1 MSGERASAVRTACV
15 FGAGVALGCAAAYTA
30 TRSSRCARPHAPA
43 APAAVHA
50 PQHQAPTAPLSL
62 DDEIVGEQLT
72 RNVQF
77 FGREGQQSVVDA
89 FVVVVGLGVRCAC
102 AARGAVALTLARRR
116 AWAATRRACY
126 CARASGGCGS
136 STLTR

>member
-15 FGAGVALGCAAAYTA
+15 FGAGVALGCAYAYAATSA
-30 TRSSRCARPHAPA
+30 SRRVQTQAPA
-43 APAAVHA
+43 AAVAAHA
-50 PQHQAPTAPLSL
+50 PQQPAPSAPLSL

-77 FGREGQQSVVDA
+77 FGREGQQRVCDA

-102 AARGAVALTLARRR
+102 GSRGAATLTLARRR
-116 AWAATRRACY
+116 VWAATPRACC
-126 CARASGGCGS
+126 CAPASAACA
-136 STLTR
+136 